1 MLALRTIARVSLA
14 ALAMFTLSS
23 CAEDPKDPNT
33 GVKVIN
39 EHVVTWDE
47 ARAVSEH
54 EILFTLTEHSAHCVE
69 IRHVQEEARGTVKI
83 ALIAGDRSP
92 RPESCANDI
101 KTGRTYRV
109 TTVQP
114 AQGLTIEAMDPS
126 TVVLNNS

>member
-1 MLALRTIARVSLA
+1 MLALRTIARTSLA

-39 EHVVTWDE
+39 EHVVTWEE
-47 ARAVSEH
+47 ARVVGAN
-54 EILFTLTEHSAHCVE
+54 EILLAFSEHSAHCVE